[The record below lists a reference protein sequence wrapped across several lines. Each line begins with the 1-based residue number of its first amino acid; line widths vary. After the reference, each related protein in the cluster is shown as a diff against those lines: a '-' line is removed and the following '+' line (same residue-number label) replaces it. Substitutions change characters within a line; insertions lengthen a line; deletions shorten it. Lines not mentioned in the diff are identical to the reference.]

1 MTNKVFLQSQDTLFD
16 FLEKVSTLLYFLCV
30 CAYVRVTYARESINK
45 SAQGKL
51 IRMNHKN
58 TYHMKNSRHFLLMMA
73 VLSSM
78 FASAAELPGFR
89 YEDATKFRII
99 NKGWD
104 NTSEPFTRLPQAYMD
119 SCRKDQQWLYDHSSG
134 IAVRFASDSKRI
146 AAQWTLKNNFHM
158 QHMAMTGIKGTDLY
172 TLNQETGKWEYV
184 NTARPQEKNFKADSI
199 QSKLYVDNLDGEMH
213 EYMIYLPLY
222 DGINWL
228 QIGVDSTAQLIQP
241 QVDNPRSM
249 GKIVIYG
256 TSIQQG
262 GCASRTGMVPS
273 ALIQRDFNL
282 ECVNIATSGQARMD
296 FYIAEAMASIEDA
309 ICYVVDP
316 VPNCTKD
323 RCDTA
328 TYDFI
333 KILRTLRPEVPIV
346 MVEGLMYPY
355 TRHDS
360 YHAEYLPQKNEC
372 FRRGFDE
379 HVAENPK
386 GMYYMTH
393 EGQTGPEMEGTVD
406 GVHLTDYGFRAYA
419 DLLEIHIKE
428 ALDDTDVDY
437 DVEPA
442 YNVVRKKTFWE
453 RLKDLF

>member
-1 MTNKVFLQSQDTLFD
+1 MRAYT
-16 FLEKVSTLLYFLCV
+16 
-30 CAYVRVTYARESINK
+30 YVRHYK
-45 SAQGKL
+45 SKHYKSMKHLNFWMLL
-51 IRMNHKN
+51 IALSA
-58 TYHMKNSRHFLLMMA
+58 TLA
-73 VLSSM
+73 V
-78 FASAAELPGFR
+78 SADPLDGFR
-89 YEDATKFRII
+89 YEDATNFRII
-99 NKGWD
+99 NKGWE
-104 NTSEPFTRLPQAYMD
+104 NTSEPYTRLPQAYMD

-134 IAVRFASDSKRI
+134 IAVRFASNSKRI
-146 AAQWTLKNNFHM
+146 AAQWNLKNNFHM

-172 TLNQETGKWEYV
+172 TLNQQTGKWEYV

-199 QSKLYVDNLDGEMH
+199 QSKLYVENLDGEMR

-228 QIGVDSTAQLIQP
+228 QIGVDSTAELIQP

-249 GKIVIYG
+249 GKIVLYG

-273 ALIQRDFNL
+273 AMIQRDFNL
-282 ECVNIATSGQARMD
+282 ECVNLATSGQARMD

-309 ICYVVDP
+309 ICYVIDP

-372 FRRGFDE
+372 FRRGFDQ

-419 DLLEIHIKE
+419 DLLEIVIKE

>member
-1 MTNKVFLQSQDTLFD
+1 MRAYT
-16 FLEKVSTLLYFLCV
+16 
-30 CAYVRVTYARESINK
+30 YVRHYK
-45 SAQGKL
+45 SKHYKSMKHLNFWMLL
-51 IRMNHKN
+51 IALSA
-58 TYHMKNSRHFLLMMA
+58 TLA
-73 VLSSM
+73 V
-78 FASAAELPGFR
+78 SADPLDGFR
-89 YEDATKFRII
+89 YEDATNFRII
-99 NKGWD
+99 NKGWE
-104 NTSEPFTRLPQAYMD
+104 NTSEPYTRLPQAYMD

-134 IAVRFASDSKRI
+134 IAVRFASNSKRI
-146 AAQWTLKNNFHM
+146 AAQWNLKNNFHM

-172 TLNQETGKWEYV
+172 TLNQQTGKWEYV

-199 QSKLYVDNLDGEMH
+199 QSKLYVENLDGEMR

-228 QIGVDSTAQLIQP
+228 QIGVDSTAELIQP

-249 GKIVIYG
+249 GKIVLYG

-273 ALIQRDFNL
+273 AMIQRDFNL
-282 ECVNIATSGQARMD
+282 ECVNLATSGQARMD

-309 ICYVVDP
+309 ICYVIDP

-393 EGQTGPEMEGTVD
+393 EGQTGPDMEGTVD

-419 DLLEIHIKE
+419 DLLEIVVKE
-428 ALDDTDVDY
+428 ALDDTNVDY

>member
-1 MTNKVFLQSQDTLFD
+1 MCVYMCESEIMRYLLCMSMKYTKLFAIAAML
-16 FLEKVSTLLYFLCV
+16 FSV
-30 CAYVRVTYARESINK
+30 CNLFADE
-45 SAQGKL
+45 
-51 IRMNHKN
+51 
-58 TYHMKNSRHFLLMMA
+58 
-73 VLSSM
+73 LS
-78 FASAAELPGFR
+78 GFR
-89 YEDATKFRII
+89 YEDATKFQII

-104 NTSEPFTRLPQAYMD
+104 NTTEPYTRLLQQYMD
-119 SCRKDQQWLYDHSSG
+119 SCREEQQWLYNHSSG
-134 IAVRFASDSKRI
+134 IAVRFATNSKRI
-146 AAQWTLKNNFHM
+146 AAQYNLKNNFHM

-172 TLNQETGKWEYV
+172 YLNEERNVWEHV

-199 QSKLYVDNLDGEMH
+199 QSKLYVENLDGEMH

-228 QIGVDSTAQLIQP
+228 QIGVDSTAELTMP
-241 QVDNPRSM
+241 RVENPRRM

-273 ALIQRDFNL
+273 AMIQREYNL
-282 ECVNIATSGQARMD
+282 ECVNLSTSGNARMD

-333 KILRTLRPEVPIV
+333 KILRTLRPEVPII
-346 MVEGLMYPY
+346 MVEGIMYPY
-355 TRHDS
+355 TRHNS
-360 YHAEYLPQKNEC
+360 FHAEYLPQKNEC
-372 FRRGFDE
+372 FRRGYE
-379 HVAENPK
+379 QHLAENPK
-386 GMYYMTH
+386 GLYYMTH
-393 EGQTGPEMEGTVD
+393 DGQVGPEMEGTVD

-419 DLLEIHIKE
+419 DLLEVKIKE

-437 DVEPA
+437 DLTPS
-442 YNVVRKKTFWE
+442 YNIVRPKTWWE
-453 RLKDLF
+453 RLVYLFKGN

>member
-1 MTNKVFLQSQDTLFD
+1 MHTYVCNKKGTMVITKIQYIMKSVKILSVAAL
-16 FLEKVSTLLYFLCV
+16 LLVSLAV
-30 CAYVRVTYARESINK
+30 
-45 SAQGKL
+45 SAD
-51 IRMNHKN
+51 
-58 TYHMKNSRHFLLMMA
+58 A
-73 VLSSM
+73 
-78 FASAAELPGFR
+78 LPGFR
-89 YEDATKFRII
+89 YEDASKFRII

-104 NTSEPFTRLPQAYMD
+104 NTSEPYTRLPQAYMD
-119 SCRKDQQWLYDHSSG
+119 SCRKDQKWLYDHSSG
-134 IAVRFASDSKRI
+134 IAVRFATDSKRI
-146 AAQWTLKNNFHM
+146 AAQWNLKNNFHM

-172 TLNQETGKWEYV
+172 RLNEVTGKWEYV

-199 QSKLYVDNLDGEMH
+199 QSKLYVDYMDGEMH

-228 QIGVDSTAQLIQP
+228 QIGVDSAAQLIQP

-249 GKIVIYG
+249 GKIVVYG

-262 GCASRTGMVPS
+262 GCASRTGMVPT
-273 ALIQRDFNL
+273 AMIQRDFNL
-282 ECVNIATSGQARMD
+282 ECVNLATSGQARMD

-309 ICYVVDP
+309 ICYVLDP

-328 TYDFI
+328 TYDFV
-333 KILRTLRPEVPIV
+333 KILRTLRPEVPII
-346 MVEGLMYPY
+346 MVDGLMYPY

-379 HVAENPK
+379 HVAENAK

-393 EGQTGPEMEGTVD
+393 EGQTGPDMEGTVD
-406 GVHLTDYGFRAYA
+406 GIHLTDYGFRAYA
-419 DLLEIHIKE
+419 DLLEIHLKE

-442 YNVVRKKTFWE
+442 YNIVRKKTWWE
-453 RLKDLF
+453 RFLDLF

>member
-1 MTNKVFLQSQDTLFD
+1 MHAHT
-16 FLEKVSTLLYFLCV
+16 
-30 CAYVRVTYARESINK
+30 YVRHYNSTNNK
-45 SAQGKL
+45 SMKHFNLWMLL
-51 IRMNHKN
+51 IA
-58 TYHMKNSRHFLLMMA
+58 L
-73 VLSSM
+73 
-78 FASAAELPGFR
+78 FATLTVSADPLTGFR
-89 YEDATKFRII
+89 FEDATNFRII
-99 NKGWD
+99 NRGWD
-104 NTSEPFTRLPQAYMD
+104 NTSEPYTRLPQAFMD
-119 SCRKDQQWLYDHSSG
+119 SCRKDQQWLYNHSSG
-134 IAVRFASDSKRI
+134 IAVRFASNSKRI
-146 AAQWTLKNNFHM
+146 AAQWNLKNNFHM

-172 TLNQETGKWEYV
+172 TLNEQTGKWEYV
-184 NTARPQEKNFKADSI
+184 NTARPQEKNFKADSV
-199 QSKLYVDNLDGEMH
+199 QSKIYVEHLDGEMH

-249 GKIVIYG
+249 GKIIIYG

-273 ALIQRDFNL
+273 AMIQRDFNL
-282 ECVNIATSGQARMD
+282 ECVNLATSGQARMD

-309 ICYVVDP
+309 ICYVIDP

-333 KILRTLRPEVPIV
+333 KILRTLRPEVPII

-355 TRHDS
+355 TRHSS

-372 FRRGFDE
+372 FRRGFE
-379 HVAENPK
+379 QHVAENPK

-393 EGQTGPEMEGTVD
+393 DGQTGPEMEGTVD

-419 DLLEIHIKE
+419 DLLEIKIKK
-428 ALDDTDVDY
+428 ALDNTGVKY
-437 DVEPA
+437 NLTPA
-442 YNVVRKKTFWE
+442 YNVVREKSRSK
-453 RLKDLF
+453 RK